1 MQTVLERTTL
11 LLFMIVLALG
21 MSYGMH
27 TYALTA
33 FVKTDIGAAYD
44 DIAAVG
50 IAKFLPIVLIPLFI
64 GILLN
69 RIRSGYIIIIGV
81 ALHAIP
87 LFMISVAE
95 TIAEIIL
102 YQFAI
107 GAAHAFIWPPVNS
120 VFSTNSETRI
130 KNIARAT
137 MFFLLGWMIGPLAGV
152 GIMDATDENYRLL
165 FQLSAAV
172 MASSTILV
180 MLLHAGLPSVKLAPI
195 DPKSFGKILHFPVV
209 VALVIFTTAVSGIL
223 FVIYPAFLVDNG
235 ISASAMLF
243 LYFIYG
249 GIRVAATWL
258 VNFLHRW
265 MMPILTMC
273 IVLTTVGLAI
283 SLFATSFVQF
293 AVAMCMVGFGIVAYP
308 ICLEII
314 LSRTK
319 RSIANKMV
327 GAYASLVGFGWFVG
341 PAIAGYTAHWFGPN
355 TPYLLFCIVG
365 VGMSI
370 AAVTLRKALAVVEA
384 RHEAT
389 KNVNQLLK
397 NHLNVMLLSIGLMDR
412 ALAKSKTYED
422 ISSKIRAQYH
432 QLDHTIEEM
441 NKDLSVAV
449 ELMDTEP
456 IEEMRRVIHKIEHT
470 DPAAGVGKGYPAY
483 DDVKESIAG
492 CVEHLNDAMNVDV
505 VSDVRNWL
513 HAHSLKKQ

>member
-1 MQTVLERTTL
+1 
-11 LLFMIVLALG
+11 MIVMTLG
-21 MSYGMH
+21 ISYGMH
-27 TYALTA
+27 TYALTT

-44 DIAAVG
+44 DIAVVG
-50 IAKFLPIVLIPLFI
+50 ISKFLPIVMIPLFI

-69 RIRSGYIIIIGV
+69 RIKSGYIIIAGV

-120 VFSTNSETRI
+120 VFSTNSETRM

-137 MFFLLGWMIGPLAGV
+137 MFFLLGWMIGPLVGM

-180 MLLHAGLPSVKLAPI
+180 VLLHAGLPRVKLAPI

-209 VALVIFTTAVSGIL
+209 VALVLFTTAVSGIF
-223 FVIYPAFLVDNG
+223 FVIYPAFLADNG

-243 LYFIYG
+243 LYFIFG
-249 GIRVAATWL
+249 GVRVAITWL

-265 MMPILTMC
+265 MMPILTVC
-273 IVLTTVGLAI
+273 IVMTTVGLAI

-293 AVAMCMVGFGIVAYP
+293 VVVMCMVGLGIVAYP

-327 GAYASLVGFGWFVG
+327 GAYASLVGLGWFVG
-341 PAIAGYTAHWFGPN
+341 PAIAGYTAHWFGPDA
-355 TPYLLFCIVG
+355 PYLLFCIVG

-397 NHLNVMLLSIGLMDR
+397 NHFNVMLLSIGLMDR
-412 ALAKSKTYED
+412 ALAKTKTYED
-422 ISSKIRAQYH
+422 IASKIRAQYD
-432 QLDHTIEEM
+432 QLDRTIEEM

-449 ELMDTEP
+449 ELMDAEP
-456 IEEMRRVIHKIEHT
+456 MEEIRRVIHKIEHT
-470 DPAAGVGKGYPAY
+470 DPAAGAGKGYPAY
-483 DDVKESIAG
+483 DDIKESIAS
-492 CVEHLNDAMNVDV
+492 CVEYLNEAMNVDV

-513 HAHSLKKQ
+513 HAHSLKKR